1 MIFLFF
7 WKDNF
12 TIEILKTS
20 RGDFTRLSLVK
31 KVQCGGQTS
40 TVLNELDTD
49 DVAETYQVTG
59 NKNVFMGQNHPITT
73 LAKAEALANAAEQ
86 VDDLFATKA
95 VLWKNSTN
103 WQ

>member
-1 MIFLFF
+1 MHPPDSQKISQ
-7 WKDNF
+7 
-12 TIEILKTS
+12 EE
-20 RGDFTRLSLVK
+20 VK
-31 KVQCGGQTS
+31 KLAKLCKLDLTAEEVDKFSRLLTDTLGYIA
-40 TVLNELDTD
+40 VLDELDTD

-95 VLWKNSTN
+95 VL
-103 WQ
+103 